1 MSEALRPRQL
11 KVLFSKKG
19 APKWV
24 IESGAGGEN
33 DGMHVVVRRGD
44 QVEWRRKGIEKFK
57 IRFVTPSTET
67 PFENWAEQVKESSG
81 GNPNF
86 VEGTIREPADLNFVV
101 YKYNVEVDGDH
112 DPLDPAIIMDE

>member
-1 MSEALRPRQL
+1 MSEALRQRHL

-24 IESGAGGEN
+24 IEPGPGGEN
-33 DGMHVVVRRGD
+33 NGMHVVVRRGD
-44 QVEWRRKGIEKFK
+44 EVVWTRKDDKKFK
-57 IRFVTPSTET
+57 IRFVNPSTET

-81 GNPNF
+81 GNPNI
-86 VEGTIREPADLNFVV
+86 VKGTARDPADLGFVV
-101 YKYNVEVDGDH
+101 YKYNVEVEGDH